1 MIFSSKRDIQVI
13 FTKEHKYVFN
23 KNNRKEKHDYI
34 LNVNKIK
41 KVLFDNLPIIL
52 NKTQVFI
59 LNFEVQKMFHKALT
73 INNKKYTS
81 IIYINSELSP
91 DIIENI
97 SNYLN
102 KSYGKEINF
111 EYIYLNKDADFF
123 DFDENINKIKK
134 TVQL

>member
-91 DIIENI
+91 DIIENV